1 MIKML
6 LKLTRNALGQI
17 VIFFDFIT
25 RPKPIQRATETQNE
39 IDLITRNMALY
50 QFRACPFCV
59 KTRRAIHR
67 LNLNIETRDTINNAQ
82 HRADLEK
89 FGGVIK
95 VPCLKIEEGGNTQ
108 WMYESSDIIA
118 YLENRFGENTIIA
131 NT

>member
-1 MIKML
+1 ML
-6 LKLTRNALGQI
+6 LKLIRNALGQI

-25 RPKPIQRATETQNE
+25 RAKAMQRTSDAQNE
-39 IDLITRNMALY
+39 IDSITLNMALY

-89 FGGVIK
+89 LGGVIK